1 MQKEIEVLNND
12 LSTCWQQSNK
22 ENTIIN
28 ANRPLCERIAEKLY
42 ALGYRLADNN
52 VSNQTDIELRVAN
65 CKIKNLTAE
74 NEYLKEQINKLLTNY
89 YRILGGGL
97 IDE

>member
-1 MQKEIEVLNND
+1 MQKEIEVFNND
-12 LSTCWQQSNK
+12 LSMCWQQSNK
-22 ENTIIN
+22 ENTIIY
-28 ANRPLCERIAEKLY
+28 ANHPLCESIAEKLY
-42 ALGYRLADNN
+42 ALGYRLVDNN

-74 NEYLKEQINKLLTNY
+74 NEYLKEQINELLTNY
-89 YRILGGGL
+89 YRILGGL